1 MQMPRNKFDTHAACA
16 RMDADSTLHH
26 RERWPSL
33 AFVWDELD
41 DLRAES
47 QTAVDSKDH
56 ASVENELKEALDEID
71 EFDAITDQRDA
82 LSMAVKLL
90 LEPWPDKDKIENIL
104 MGGGA

>member
-16 RMDADSTLHH
+16 RMDADTTLHH

-47 QTAVDSKDH
+47 QTAVDSEDH
-56 ASVENELKEALDEID
+56 ASVEKELQEALDELD
-71 EFDAITDQRDA
+71 EMRLALKTVLGALDDLDAVRSAAETV
-82 LSMAVKLL
+82 M
-90 LEPWPDKDKIENIL
+90 
-104 MGGGA
+104 MGEGA

>member
-16 RMDADSTLHH
+16 RMDADTTLHH

-41 DLRAES
+41 DLRAG
-47 QTAVDSKDH
+47 AIDPDDH
-56 ASVENELKEALDEID
+56 ASVEKELQEALDEID
-71 EFDAITDQRDA
+71 EFDAITNQRDA

>member
-16 RMDADSTLHH
+16 RMDADTTLHH

-56 ASVENELKEALDEID
+56 ASVEKELQEALDELDEMRLALKTVLGALDDID
-71 EFDAITDQRDA
+71 
-82 LSMAVKLL
+82 AVRSAA
-90 LEPWPDKDKIENIL
+90 ETVM

>member
-16 RMDADSTLHH
+16 RMDADTTLHH

-56 ASVENELKEALDEID
+56 ASVEKELKEALDELD
-71 EFDAITDQRDA
+71 EMRLALKTVLGALDDLDAVRSAAETV
-82 LSMAVKLL
+82 M
-90 LEPWPDKDKIENIL
+90 
-104 MGGGA
+104 MGEGA

>member
-16 RMDADSTLHH
+16 RMDPDSTLHH

-41 DLRAES
+41 DLRAG
-47 QTAVDSKDH
+47 AIDPDDH
-56 ASVENELKEALDEID
+56 ASVENEIKEALDEID
-71 EFDAITDQRDA
+71 EFDAITNQRDA

>member
-33 AFVWDELD
+33 TFVWDELD
-41 DLRAES
+41 NLRAES

-56 ASVENELKEALDEID
+56 ASIEKELQEALDELD
-71 EFDAITDQRDA
+71 EMRIALKTVLGALDDLDAVRSA
-82 LSMAVKLL
+82 AGAVM
-90 LEPWPDKDKIENIL
+90 
-104 MGGGA
+104 MGEGA